1 MKEVV
6 FEVIFGVIVLALLV
20 VVIQLFRGNL
30 DIIGS
35 TAEKA
40 DKTAKVE
47 ANDLGVNKNSMVK
60 GSDVISAI
68 RYYKSSHENITVIVN
83 NGMGT
88 RSYVFNSTFRDS
100 YDPLTFSIQYE
111 DNYNLDLS
119 DPAKIIYTK
128 TW

>member
-1 MKEVV
+1 
-6 FEVIFGVIVLALLV
+6 
-20 VVIQLFRGNL
+20 
-30 DIIGS
+30 
-35 TAEKA
+35 
-40 DKTAKVE
+40 
-47 ANDLGVNKNSMVK
+47 MVK

-128 TW
+128 T